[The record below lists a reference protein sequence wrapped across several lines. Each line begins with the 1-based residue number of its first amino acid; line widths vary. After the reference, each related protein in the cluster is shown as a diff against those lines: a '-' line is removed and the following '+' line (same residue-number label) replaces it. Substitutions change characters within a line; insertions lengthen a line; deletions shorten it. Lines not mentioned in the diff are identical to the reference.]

1 MSENSKVAESDLF
14 NEQGISC
21 IEILVSN
28 FDASQYC
35 CKRMK
40 QSLPLVGIYNT
51 NVYGKIS
58 FAPLN
63 ILKYFEQC
71 IKGNFYN
78 RIFSSIHRNG
88 VQTYLAII
96 LVYR

>member
-58 FAPLN
+58 SGPLN

-71 IKGNFYN
+71 IMGKQN
-78 RIFSSIHRNG
+78 IFQLHKQMQVLFLH
-88 VQTYLAII
+88 VQKNT
-96 LVYR
+96 